1 MKTTEKIALTID
13 RFPKGYVFTYED
25 FYDEVKKKEAIIKA
39 LNRMADSGKIAKL
52 SKGKYYKPEKTP
64 FGKLQPNQY
73 QVVKDLMAEDGDITG
88 YLTGYSIY
96 NELGLT
102 TQVSNTIQ
110 IGKNVVRPKL
120 KRGKYTIRFVRQKNT
135 ITKEN
140 IPLLQILDSVRY
152 IKKIPDTSIAKSTKR
167 LKTIISDL
175 ADENKQTMVR
185 LAKKYP
191 PSTRALLG
199 AILEESGHIE
209 YTQKL
214 RSSLNPITTYN
225 LSGASDVLSTADK
238 WNIK

>member
-1 MKTTEKIALTID
+1 MKITEQIAFTID
-13 RFPKGYVFTYED
+13 RLPKGYVFTYED

-73 QVVKDLMAEDGDITG
+73 QVVKDLMEEDGDITG

-152 IKKIPDTSIAKSTKR
+152 IKKIPDTTIANSTKR

-175 ADENKQTMVR
+175 SDENKQTMVR